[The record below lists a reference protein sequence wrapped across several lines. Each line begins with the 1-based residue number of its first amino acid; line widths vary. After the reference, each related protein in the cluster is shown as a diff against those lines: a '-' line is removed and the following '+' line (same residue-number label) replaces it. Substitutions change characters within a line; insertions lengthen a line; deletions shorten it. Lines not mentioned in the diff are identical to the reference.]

1 MRVRAG
7 LAKTSV
13 SVFEPGMAMLGWGRP
28 DHVPTA
34 VAHPLHARALV
45 VERNGR
51 RLAYVVADLCF
62 VAAALR
68 KGVIDELA
76 RRGAAVAPG
85 DLMLTATHTH
95 AGPNGFSH
103 AFFYDLSALG
113 FSRRVF
119 DGWVHGIADA
129 VEAAIERLEPAMLS
143 LGEARVEGDVIRNR
157 SLDAHRENPDATAD
171 GADRT
176 LLALRVDDARGRA
189 LGVVSF
195 FALHA
200 TSIHGD
206 TPVLHPDHKG
216 LAAAS
221 FEAWAREAGHASHF
235 VALFAQGAAGDVSP
249 NVRFDRA
256 RGVMVGAREDDEA
269 SARFVADAQIEATR
283 RAFEGA
289 ARLAEGPLDA
299 RARRVDLEERF
310 VPPRLAGGAPARTTR
325 GRLGLAMAA
334 GTAEGPGPL
343 AGLPLPR
350 KLGAADPKVPLLA
363 IGPKVRRRL
372 FARIDPRR
380 LPPWLDPAFDHARRS
395 GGLDHAWIPT
405 VLPVQVMRLGPLLL
419 AALPNEPTTT
429 VGHRLRARLEAAL
442 GPGAR
447 VHVQG
452 YANAYAGYLT
462 TPEEYRRQRYEGA
475 YTLFGPHTLG
485 AFTEVLE
492 GLVAGLRGAPVEVE
506 GPPLQVLS
514 AAELATRT
522 FTRTRRPARYRRG
535 DAEPPPTAAARTP
548 PRP

>member
-7 LAKTSV
+7 LGKASIT
-13 SVFEPGMAMLGWGRP
+13 VFEPGMAMLGWGRP
-28 DHVPTA
+28 DHVPTR

-45 VERNGR
+45 VEKDGR

-68 KGVIDELA
+68 VGVIAELA
-76 RRGAAVAPG
+76 RRGVALAPG
-85 DLMLTATHTH
+85 DVMLTATHTH

-119 DGWVHGIADA
+119 DGLVTGIADA
-129 VEAAIERLEPAMLS
+129 VEAAIDRLEPAS
-143 LGEARVEGDVIRNR
+143 LRLGQARVEGEVIRNR
-157 SLDAHRENPDATAD
+157 SLEAHRRNPEALAD
-171 GADRT
+171 GVDRS
-176 LLALRVDDARGRA
+176 LLALRVDDARGRG

-216 LAAAS
+216 LAAEA
-221 FEAWAREAGHASHF
+221 FEAWARDAGQAEHF

-249 NVRFDRA
+249 NVRFDGA

-269 SARFVADAQIEATR
+269 SARLVAEAQVDATR

-289 ARLAEGPLDA
+289 TELAEGPLDA
-299 RARRVDLEERF
+299 HTRHVDLEERF
-310 VPPRLAGGAPARTTR
+310 VPARLAGGTPHRTTR
-325 GRLGLAMAA
+325 GLLGLAMAA

-350 KLGAADPKVPLLA
+350 KFGAADPKIPLLA
-363 IGPKVRRRL
+363 IGPGVRRRFL
-372 FARIDPRR
+372 ARLDPRV
-380 LPPWLDPAFDHARRS
+380 LPPALDPAFDHARRS
-395 GGLDHAWIPT
+395 AGLERAWIPT
-405 VLPVQVMRLGPLLL
+405 VLPVQVMRCGPLLL

-429 VGHRLRARLEAAL
+429 VGHRLRTRLEAAL

-462 TPEEYRRQRYEGA
+462 TPEEYRLQRYEGA

-485 AFTEVLE
+485 AFTEVLDD
-492 GLVAGLRGAPVEVE
+492 LVGGLRGEPVEVD
-506 GPPLQVLS
+506 GPPLEVLS
-514 AAELATRT
+514 DAELATRA
-522 FTRTRRPARYRRG
+522 FTARTR
-535 DAEPPPTAAARTP
+535 PPG
-548 PRP
+548 